1 MPNAGLFDSDDAI
14 DKTYDEAYLNI
25 RNASHESARVA
36 RKHCEK
42 LWKYYNKYADDHF
55 LVEIRS
61 QFVSRYWEMYLC
73 VALLKMG
80 FEVTCPKNGG
90 PDVGIMF
97 NRRRI
102 WFEATCPSDGAG
114 SDKVPPL
121 PCGNAR
127 LRPTEKIV
135 LRYLSA
141 IRDKLA
147 QRRDWLKR
155 GIISVEDFLIVAIN
169 PIKISGEIV
178 DSNPPTI
185 LQAAYRIGAP
195 YCEFEAGVSGAI
207 GMGYTFRVKI
217 EKSGGAEVP
226 TGIFNDRGCSS
237 LSGPLC
243 SRVTATAHLDEFGTD
258 FQFAPNP
265 FGSPRL
271 DDQFRLR
278 GTYFKPVVSQ
288 EDSSIRITS
297 E

>member
-1 MPNAGLFDSDDAI
+1 MPDGRLFDSSDAK
-14 DKTYDEAYLNI
+14 DPHYLGI
-25 RNASHESARVA
+25 RNSSCESVEITRN
-36 RKHCEK
+36 HCEE
-42 LWKYYNKYADDHF
+42 LWRFYKKYADDHF

-73 VALLKMG
+73 VALLDMG
-80 FEVTCPKNGG
+80 FDITCPKNGG
-90 PDVGIMF
+90 PDVGVMF
-97 NRRRI
+97 NGRRI
-102 WFEATCPSDGAG
+102 WLEATCPSDGAG

-155 GIISVEDFLIVAIN
+155 GIISAEDFLIVAIN

-195 YCEFEAGVSGAI
+195 YYEFEAGVSGAI
-207 GMGYTFRVKI
+207 GMGYTFCDKI
-217 EKSGGAEVP
+217 KKSDGAEVL
-226 TGIFNDRGCSS
+226 TGIFNDQDCSS
-237 LSGPLC
+237 LSGLLC
-243 SRVTATAHLDEFGTD
+243 SRVTATAHPDKFGAD
-258 FQFAPNP
+258 FQLAPNP
-265 FGSPRL
+265 FGQPRL
-271 DDQFRLR
+271 DDLFRLR

-288 EDSSIRITS
+288 EDASIRITS